1 MTIEAKIF
9 SALSPLVGGRVYPDV
24 APLTTVRPYIV
35 YNQVGGIALDYLENT
50 VSTKQNG
57 RFQLNI
63 WADTRA
69 TCAAVM
75 LQVETA
81 LVTSTTMQARPISAP
96 VGDFDNDMDLFG
108 AMQDFT
114 IWSDR

>member
-1 MTIEAKIF
+1 MTIEANIYNT
-9 SALSPLVGGRVYPDV
+9 LSPLVGGRVFPDV

-35 YNQVGGIALDYLENT
+35 YNQVGGEALSYLENS
-50 VSTKQNG
+50 VPSKKNG
-57 RFQLNI
+57 RFQFNV

-69 TCAAVM
+69 TSAAVM
-75 LQVETA
+75 LQIETA
-81 LVTSTTMQARPISAP
+81 LVTSTTMQARPVSAP
-96 VGDFDNDMDLFG
+96 NADFDNDMDLFG

>member
-1 MTIEAKIF
+1 MTIEAKIY
-9 SALSPLVGGRVYPDV
+9 SALSPLVGGRVFPDV

-35 YNQVGGIALDYLENT
+35 YNQVGGEVLSYLENT
-50 VSTKQNG
+50 VPTKQNG
-57 RFQLNI
+57 RFQLNV

>member
-1 MTIEAKIF
+1 MTIEAKIYN
-9 SALSPLVGGRVYPDV
+9 ALSPLVGGRVFPDV
-24 APLTTVRPYIV
+24 APLSTVRPYIV
-35 YNQVGGIALDYLENT
+35 YNQVGGEVVDYLENA

-81 LVTSTTMQARPISAP
+81 LLTSSTMQARPVSAP
-96 VGDFDNDMDLFG
+96 NSEFDHDMDLFG
-108 AMQDFT
+108 SMQDFT

>member
-1 MTIEAKIF
+1 MTIEAKIY
-9 SALSPLVGGRVYPDV
+9 SALSPLVGGRVFPDV

-35 YNQVGGIALDYLENT
+35 YNQVGGEVVDYLENT
-50 VSTKQNG
+50 VPSKQNG
-57 RFQLNI
+57 RFQLNL

-69 TCAAVM
+69 SCAAVM
-75 LQVETA
+75 LQIEAA
-81 LVTSTTMQARPISAP
+81 LVTSTTMQARPVSAP
-96 VGDFDNDMDLFG
+96 NAAFDNDMDLFG